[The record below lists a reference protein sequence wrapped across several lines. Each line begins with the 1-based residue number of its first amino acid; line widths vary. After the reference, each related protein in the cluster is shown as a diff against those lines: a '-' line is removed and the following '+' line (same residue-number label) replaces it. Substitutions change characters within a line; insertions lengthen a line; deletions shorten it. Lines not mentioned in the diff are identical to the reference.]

1 MIALRTMGATPED
14 TDSHMEN
21 DMTTSWKLT
30 VKALGRAAGEIVAA
44 EAGDAN
50 RRLMLGALGHE
61 LLALA
66 EQPVPAA
73 SPRATARTLLLVAE
87 RAAKVADVAASLGA
101 AGDAS
106 PRAAA
111 ASAVYLAAAL
121 AVGAQAQAVPLLS
134 LLADAELRANFAQEF
149 AAHAGQIEAVV
160 GQIRG

>member
-1 MIALRTMGATPED
+1 
-14 TDSHMEN
+14 MEN

-30 VKALGRAAGEIVAA
+30 VEALGRAASELVAA
-44 EAGDAN
+44 EVGEAN
-50 RRLMLGALGHE
+50 MRLMLGALGHE

-66 EQPVPAA
+66 EQPAPAD

-101 AGDAS
+101 AGDTG

-121 AVGAQAQAVPLLS
+121 AIGAQAQAAPLLP